1 MEEELDGA
9 PLDDVD
15 GMPIDGAPIDG
26 APLDDLDGM
35 PIKGTD
41 DDLDGVPCKNA
52 DNIDFFYL
60 TFIHLVTYLVN
71 STHNSIKKS
80 KRMYFKIT
88 IDECHGRY
96 SKIKNFIAL
105 FFFFFS

>member
-1 MEEELDGA
+1 MNWQIGFLFHFHLATRKIGGHWWCSYCEEELDGA

-52 DNIDFFYL
+52 DIDFFIFF
-60 TFIHLVTYLVN
+60 TFILSYLLGKLN
-71 STHNSIKKS
+71 T
-80 KRMYFKIT
+80 
-88 IDECHGRY
+88 
-96 SKIKNFIAL
+96 
-105 FFFFFS
+105 